1 MKKTVMKKKGRIL
14 GGALN
19 AALKLLLIF
28 LIAYP
33 FIWMVFTSFKPYK
46 ETTIYPPTLLPTNWT
61 TEGYVKALEM
71 VDVAT
76 FLKNSLIVSLTVLV
90 LQYLVIVPAAYAFA
104 RCKFRFKGFF
114 FGIVLL
120 GFMIPQQVTF
130 IPIYLMFSKAG
141 LLQSLIPQILPF
153 ISNAFGIFLLRQ
165 YFMQI
170 PEEIIEAARLD
181 DSGELK
187 IILRIMIP
195 MARPAIFTIGLLS
208 FISSWNSYFWPLIM
222 TTKDA
227 YRTLPIGVAMLNSQ
241 EGGRLWNVLMAGNMF
256 LVVPILIVYLFA
268 NKQIRKAFAY
278 SGIK

>member
-1 MKKTVMKKKGRIL
+1 MTKKSTIFFMYGF
-14 GGALN
+14 LN
-19 AALKLLLIF
+19 IASLISIF
-28 LIAYP
+28 PLV
-33 FIWMVFTSFKPYK
+33 WMV
-46 ETTIYPPTLLPTNWT
+46 IAATNRS
-61 TEGYVKALEM
+61 
-71 VDVAT
+71 VDVVAGKLT
-76 FLKNSLIVSLTVLV
+76 IGGNLFRNYLNLTSSQNVWKFFFNSAKYAVLTTVLSLFV
-90 LQYLVIVPAAYAFA
+90 CSLAGYAFE
-104 RCKFRFKGFF
+104 
-114 FGIVLL
+114 
-120 GFMIPQQVTF
+120 
-130 IPIYLMFSKAG
+130 IYHDKWKDRLFTVILMTMMLPFVALMVPLFQMFSKAR
-141 LLQSLIPQILPF
+141 LLNSTL
-153 ISNAFGIFLLRQ
+153 GFLLPSLSAPLLIMMFRQ
-165 YFMQI
+165 AAKSF
-170 PEEIIEAARLD
+170 PGEIIEAARLD
-181 DSGELK
+181 DAGELK

>member
-1 MKKTVMKKKGRIL
+1 MKKKGRIL

-46 ETTIYPPTLLPTNWT
+46 ETTIYPPTLLPTHWT

-90 LQYLVIVPAAYAFA
+90 LQYLVIVPAAYSFA

-181 DSGELK
+181 DAGELK

>member
-1 MKKTVMKKKGRIL
+1 
-14 GGALN
+14 
-19 AALKLLLIF
+19 
-28 LIAYP
+28 
-33 FIWMVFTSFKPYK
+33 
-46 ETTIYPPTLLPTNWT
+46 
-61 TEGYVKALEM
+61 
-71 VDVAT
+71 
-76 FLKNSLIVSLTVLV
+76 
-90 LQYLVIVPAAYAFA
+90 
-104 RCKFRFKGFF
+104 
-114 FGIVLL
+114 
-120 GFMIPQQVTF
+120 
-130 IPIYLMFSKAG
+130 
-141 LLQSLIPQILPF
+141 
-153 ISNAFGIFLLRQ
+153 
-165 YFMQI
+165 MQI

-181 DSGELK
+181 DAGELK